1 MDNCLMKKLVLILS
15 LLTFILLLISGFNKD
30 VSAEVQTS
38 PTKLPLISPTLASKP
53 VASSSS
59 SAGLK
64 DPLAQKLFIRIEAVL
79 MRLNKI
85 EEKIIAREGKI
96 NTAKKITP
104 ATQKNL
110 DKLKTDLTA
119 KMNMAEK
126 QVSSS
131 AKLALD
137 LEASVSL
144 KENYASFRSQIIP
157 LKQIFQD
164 ILDLESQQLQILGK
178 LPSAASI
185 SATPKK

>member
-1 MDNCLMKKLVLILS
+1 MKKLIL
-15 LLTFILLLISGFNKD
+15 ILLLLSVFQPFITGFNNA
-30 VSAEVQTS
+30 VLAETQAI
-38 PTKLPLISPTLASKP
+38 PTKLPLISPTTVSKP
-53 VASSSS
+53 TASVSS

-64 DPLAQKLFIRIEAVL
+64 DPLTQKLFIHIEAAL
-79 MRLNKI
+79 ARFNKI

-96 NTAKKITP
+96 KITQKISS

-119 KMNMAEK
+119 KMDLAAK

-137 LEASVSL
+137 LEASTSS
-144 KENYASFRSQIIP
+144 KETYVQFRSRITD

-164 ILDLESQQLQILGK
+164 ILSLEKQQIQILGK
-178 LPSAASI
+178 INTSASI
-185 SATPKK
+185 SATPKILP